1 MQKALIAVT
10 VAVGLAALVG
20 CTADSSDL
28 PKLSVA
34 DAAVLHGKEAA
45 VMVDANGASTREK
58 YGTIPGALLLTGY
71 EYDVAELPAE
81 KSSSLVFYCAS
92 SMCSAAPK
100 AARKAVE
107 AGYTDVHVLP
117 EGIQGWV
124 EAGNDVERPA
134 VG

>member
-20 CTADSSDL
+20 CTADTSDL
-28 PKLSVA
+28 RTLSVA
-34 DAAVLHGKEAA
+34 DAALLHSKTAA

-58 YGTIPGALLLTGY
+58 YGVIPGALLLTGY
-71 EYDVAELPAE
+71 EYDVAELPEA
-81 KSSSLVFYCAS
+81 KGSSLVFYCAS
-92 SMCSAAPK
+92 TMCSAAPN
-100 AARKAVE
+100 AARKAVK
-107 AGYTDVHVLP
+107 AGYTDVHILP

-124 EAGNDVERPA
+124 EAGNAVDRPA